1 MKVKAPV
8 PHRSWGLPVLI
19 GGFAAIAVAA
29 MGTTITEMGPWYQ
42 SLTQPRWAPPE
53 AAYSIAWTLIY
64 LFTGLAAITGW
75 RAMPNRQGS
84 DWIVG
89 LFAFTGFLNI
99 VWSLLFF
106 HLHRP
111 DWAAAEIVVLA
122 VAIVVWI
129 YIVWPRST
137 AAGMLLLPYLAGV
150 VFAGYHTMMVVKL
163 NGPFG

>member
-1 MKVKAPV
+1 MKAPV

-19 GGFAAIAVAA
+19 GGFAAIAVAG
-29 MGTTITEMGPWYQ
+29 MGTTITEMGPWYH

-75 RAMPNRQGS
+75 RAMPDRQS
-84 DWIVG
+84 ADWIVG
-89 LFAFTGFLNI
+89 LFALTGFLNI
-99 VWSLLFF
+99 VWSLLLF
-106 HLHRP
+106 HFHRP
-111 DWAAAEIVVLA
+111 DWAMVEIVPLW

-137 AAGMLLLPYLAGV
+137 AAGLMLLPYLACV
-150 VFAGYHTMMVVKL
+150 TFAGYHTMTIVKL